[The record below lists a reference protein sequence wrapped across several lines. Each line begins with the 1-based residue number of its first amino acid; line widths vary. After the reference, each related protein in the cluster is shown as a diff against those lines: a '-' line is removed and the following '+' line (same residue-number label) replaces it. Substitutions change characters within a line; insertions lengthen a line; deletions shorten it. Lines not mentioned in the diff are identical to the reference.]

1 VAEDIP
7 PEALTADFVRKD
19 KKIQPWCRRWPARW
33 KLKNEQDVHYLF
45 ERLVFMAKR
54 HNPSSRKL
62 RVLLKSPYKR
72 QSPTFHADRLLP
84 PPQGEKAAGV
94 HARVPHAAGSAE
106 GTRRGQFHRRL
117 LLPRPHLPGQGRN
130 ALRQVRPAFGEYF
143 KGVTQIPGLEAD
155 IPEEWLKM
163 MMKKHLTP
171 EEKAKL
177 EKLGWDK
184 LMEEF
189 KKRLAEQ
196 KERHAGGSKWIGTGG
211 SSPFGHG
218 GYHPEGIRIG
228 GESAGNRTGD
238 QGLGEPRVPQP
249 RRHGRTRHAQHQDRP
264 APPAPLRPR
273 RRRGRA
279 GSGRHHHRH
288 GAQRRL
294 ARHQDAPERHNKVKV
309 LLFLD
314 IGGSMDDHIKVCEEL
329 FSAAKSEFKHLEYF
343 YFHNCIYDYVWKD
356 NRRRHGER
364 FPLWD
369 VMHKYGEDY
378 KVVVVGDATM
388 SPYEILQPGGSV
400 EYSNEEAGAVW
411 LQRMLDTWPRAVWL
425 NPEPERLWDYRHS
438 IELVRTI
445 FNSRMFPLTLAGLE
459 RAMREL
465 NK

>member
-1 VAEDIP
+1 MLIDFFLHLKARKLPVSTREFLTLL
-7 PEALTADFVRKD
+7 EALKERVAGNSIDDFYFLARTCLVKD
-19 KKIQPWCRRWPARW
+19 
-33 KLKNEQDVHYLF
+33 ETHYDKF
-45 ERLVFMAKR
+45 D
-54 HNPSSRKL
+54 
-62 RVLLKSPYKR
+62 
-72 QSPTFHADRLLP
+72 Q
-84 PPQGEKAAGV
+84 
-94 HARVPHAAGSAE
+94 
-106 GTRRGQFHRRL
+106 
-117 LLPRPHLPGQGRN
+117 
-130 ALRQVRPAFGEYF
+130 AFGEYF
-143 KGVTQIPGLEAD
+143 KGVQQVPGLEAD

-189 KKRLAEQ
+189 KKRLEEQ
-196 KERHAGGSKWIGTGG
+196 KGRHQGGSKWIGTGG

-228 GESAGNRTGD
+228 GESAGNRTAIKVWENREYRNLD
-238 QGLGEPRVPQP
+238 DTVELG
-249 RRHGRTRHAQHQDRP
+249 TRNIKIA
-264 APPAPLRPR
+264 L
-273 RRRGRA
+273 
-279 GSGRHHHRH
+279 
-288 GAQRRL
+288 RRL
-294 ARHQDAPERHNKVKV
+294 RRFAREGAEDELDLDSTIAGTARNAGWLDIKMRPERHNKVKV

-343 YFHNCIYDYVWKD
+343 YFHNCIYDYVWND

-388 SPYEILQPGGSV
+388 SPYEVLQPGGSV
-400 EYSNEEAGAVW
+400 EYANEEAGAVW
-411 LQRMLDTWPRAVWL
+411 LQRMLYTWPRAVWL

-438 IELVRTI
+438 IELIRTI

>member
-1 VAEDIP
+1 MLIDFFLHLKTKKLPVSTREFLTLLEALKEHVAENSID
-7 PEALTADFVRKD
+7 DFYFLARTCLVKD
-19 KKIQPWCRRWPARW
+19 
-33 KLKNEQDVHYLF
+33 ETHYDKF
-45 ERLVFMAKR
+45 D
-54 HNPSSRKL
+54 
-62 RVLLKSPYKR
+62 
-72 QSPTFHADRLLP
+72 Q
-84 PPQGEKAAGV
+84 
-94 HARVPHAAGSAE
+94 
-106 GTRRGQFHRRL
+106 
-117 LLPRPHLPGQGRN
+117 
-130 ALRQVRPAFGEYF
+130 AFGEYF
-143 KGVTQIPGLEAD
+143 KGVTHIPGLEAD

-163 MMKKHLTP
+163 LMQKHLTP

-196 KERHAGGSKWIGTGG
+196 KERHEGGSKWIGTGG

-218 GYHPEGIRIG
+218 GYHPEGIRVG
-228 GESAGNRTGD
+228 GPSAGNRTAVKVWENREYRNLD
-238 QGLGEPRVPQP
+238 DTVELG
-249 RRHGRTRHAQHQDRP
+249 TRNIKIA
-264 APPAPLRPR
+264 L
-273 RRRGRA
+273 
-279 GSGRHHHRH
+279 
-288 GAQRRL
+288 RRL
-294 ARHQDAPERHNKVKV
+294 RRFAREGAEDELDLDGTITGTARNAGWLDIKMRPERHNKVKV

-314 IGGSMDDHIKVCEEL
+314 IGGSMDDHIKVCEEM

-343 YFHNCIYDYVWKD
+343 YFHNCIYDHVWKD
-356 NRRRHGER
+356 NRRRHAER

-378 KVVVVGDATM
+378 KVVIVGDATM

-400 EYSNEEAGAVW
+400 EYANEEAGATW

-438 IELVRTI
+438 IEVIRTI
-445 FNSRMFPLTLAGLE
+445 FANRMFPLTLAGLE

>member
-1 VAEDIP
+1 MLIDFFLHLKAKKLPVSTREFLTLL
-7 PEALTADFVRKD
+7 EALKEHVAGNSIDDFYFLARTCLVKD
-19 KKIQPWCRRWPARW
+19 
-33 KLKNEQDVHYLF
+33 ETHYDKF
-45 ERLVFMAKR
+45 
-54 HNPSSRKL
+54 
-62 RVLLKSPYKR
+62 
-72 QSPTFHADRLLP
+72 DR
-84 PPQGEKAAGV
+84 
-94 HARVPHAAGSAE
+94 
-106 GTRRGQFHRRL
+106 
-117 LLPRPHLPGQGRN
+117 
-130 ALRQVRPAFGEYF
+130 AFGEYF
-143 KGVTQIPGLEAD
+143 KGVTQIPGLDAD

-163 MMKKHLTP
+163 LMKKHLTA

-228 GESAGNRTGD
+228 GESAGNRTAIKVWENREYRNLD
-238 QGLGEPRVPQP
+238 DTVELG
-249 RRHGRTRHAQHQDRP
+249 TRNIKIA
-264 APPAPLRPR
+264 L
-273 RRRGRA
+273 
-279 GSGRHHHRH
+279 
-288 GAQRRL
+288 RRL
-294 ARHQDAPERHNKVKV
+294 RRFAREGAEDELDLDSTIAGTARNAGWLDIKMRPERHNKVKV

-388 SPYEILQPGGSV
+388 SPYEVLQPGGSV

-438 IELVRTI
+438 IELIRTI
-445 FNSRMFPLTLAGLE
+445 FNNRMFPLTLAGLE
-459 RAMREL
+459 RGMREL

>member
-1 VAEDIP
+1 MLIDFFLHLKTRKLPVSTREFLTLL
-7 PEALTADFVRKD
+7 EALKEHVAGNSIDDFYFLARTCLVKD
-19 KKIQPWCRRWPARW
+19 
-33 KLKNEQDVHYLF
+33 ETHYDKF
-45 ERLVFMAKR
+45 
-54 HNPSSRKL
+54 
-62 RVLLKSPYKR
+62 
-72 QSPTFHADRLLP
+72 DR
-84 PPQGEKAAGV
+84 
-94 HARVPHAAGSAE
+94 
-106 GTRRGQFHRRL
+106 
-117 LLPRPHLPGQGRN
+117 
-130 ALRQVRPAFGEYF
+130 AFGEYF
-143 KGVTQIPGLEAD
+143 KGVTQIPGLDAD

-163 MMKKHLTP
+163 MAKKHLTP

-189 KKRLAEQ
+189 KKRLKEQ
-196 KERHAGGSKWIGTGG
+196 KGRHAGGSKWIGTGG

-228 GESAGNRTGD
+228 GESAGNRTAIKVWENREYRNLD
-238 QGLGEPRVPQP
+238 DTVELG
-249 RRHGRTRHAQHQDRP
+249 TRNIKIA
-264 APPAPLRPR
+264 L
-273 RRRGRA
+273 
-279 GSGRHHHRH
+279 
-288 GAQRRL
+288 RRL
-294 ARHQDAPERHNKVKV
+294 RRFAREGAEDELDLDGTIAGTARNAGWLDIKMRPERHNKVKV

-388 SPYEILQPGGSV
+388 SPYEILQAGGSV

-438 IELVRTI
+438 IELIRTI

-459 RAMREL
+459 HAMREL